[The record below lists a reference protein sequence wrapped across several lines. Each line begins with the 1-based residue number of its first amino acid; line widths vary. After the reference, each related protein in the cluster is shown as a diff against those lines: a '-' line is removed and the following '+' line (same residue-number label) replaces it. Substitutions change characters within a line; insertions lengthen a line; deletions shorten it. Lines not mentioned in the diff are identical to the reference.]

1 MEGGVQPGQEPG
13 NTSVDTPISK
23 FFDLRTESLE
33 ALARA
38 PAGSVS
44 RDIDDIL
51 KQVIEDEMNKAVTEV
66 RQLFSCT
73 SSSLKHTNFSG
84 AYVLSLHLKSVR
96 VRVSEVTYCNSIL
109 IFPPLPPP
117 ISHQDGIF

>member
-1 MEGGVQPGQEPG
+1 MASQQIPQAPLAVNLQSQVFQQQPEVMVEGGVQPGQEPG
-13 NTSVDTPISK
+13 NTGVDTPISK

-66 RQLFSCT
+66 RQWFSCT
-73 SSSLKHTNFSG
+73 SSSL
-84 AYVLSLHLKSVR
+84 
-96 VRVSEVTYCNSIL
+96 
-109 IFPPLPPP
+109 
-117 ISHQDGIF
+117 